1 MWKAG
6 GFFKFTSGVAM
17 MQYTTHSTLSNAA
30 MDHAIIHSSR
40 IIKVT
45 FVNYF
50 KVNFFL
56 W

>member
-1 MWKAG
+1 MWEAG
-6 GFFKFTSGVAM
+6 GFFKFTSGAAM
-17 MQYTTHSTLSNAA
+17 MQYTTRSTLSSAA
-30 MDHAIIHSSR
+30 MDHAIIRSTR
-40 IIKVT
+40 IIKVM